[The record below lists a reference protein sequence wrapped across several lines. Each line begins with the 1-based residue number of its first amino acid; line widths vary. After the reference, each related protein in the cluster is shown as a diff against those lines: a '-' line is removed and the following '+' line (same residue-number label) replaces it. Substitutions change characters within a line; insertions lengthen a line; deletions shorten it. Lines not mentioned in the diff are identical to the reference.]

1 MQGPTEG
8 SIRDPQTG
16 GLMTVANAATDT
28 RTAPVAPRAV
38 ALPPAV
44 AGVLGVLALVAAVPA
59 ALVAAWPAAVMMPA
73 WIGTA
78 AAIGGALTPFF
89 TGLAFWAQGGNP
101 LDLVTRKPA
110 AAPSPVRV
118 GPPEP

>member
-8 SIRDPQTG
+8 SIRDTQTG
-16 GLMTVANAATDT
+16 GLMTVATAATDA
-28 RTAPVAPRAV
+28 RTASVAPRTV

-44 AGVLGVLALVAAVPA
+44 AGVLGVLALLAAVPA
-59 ALVAAWPAAVMMPA
+59 ALVAAWPAAVLMPA

-101 LDLVTRKPA
+101 MDLVTRNK
-110 AAPSPVRV
+110 APRV